1 MLHRTHRLCVSH
13 VRHQN
18 IAPIPNNRY
27 FSIGFIKTDN
37 FQIWQSFFWICG
49 ALTITYGVVI
59 GIFLPDNPVKAKFI
73 NQREKAIAID
83 RVRVNQTGAFRTL
96 LLYYDDEG

>member
-1 MLHRTHRLCVSH
+1 MLYRAYRLCVSH
-13 VRHQN
+13 VGYRS
-18 IAPIPNNRY
+18 ITLIPNVRY
-27 FSIGFIKTDN
+27 LSIGFIKTDH

-49 ALTITYGVVI
+49 ALTITYGLVV

-83 RVRVNQTGAFRTL
+83 RVRVNQTGAFL
-96 LLYYDDEG
+96 LNQLYLNDD

>member
-1 MLHRTHRLCVSH
+1 MLHRAHRLCVS
-13 VRHQN
+13 RGQ
-18 IAPIPNNRY
+18 IPAYYLIPNDRF

-49 ALTITYGVVI
+49 AMTITYGLVV

-83 RVRVNQTGAFRTL
+83 RVRVNQTGAFL
-96 LLYYDDEG
+96 LATTIL

>member
-1 MLHRTHRLCVSH
+1 MLHRAHRLCVSQ
-13 VRHQN
+13 VECRSFTL
-18 IAPIPNNRY
+18 IPNDNH
-27 FSIGFIKTDN
+27 FSIGFIKTDD

-49 ALTITYGVVI
+49 ALTITYGLVV

-83 RVRVNQTGAFRTL
+83 RVRVNQTGAASSRLTII
-96 LLYYDDEG
+96 

>member
-1 MLHRTHRLCVSH
+1 MRESRSKTRILLQFLTIV
-13 VRHQN
+13 
-18 IAPIPNNRY
+18 Y

-49 ALTITYGVVI
+49 AMTITYGLVV

-83 RVRVNQTGAFRTL
+83 RVRVNQTGALSSLFHIL
-96 LLYYDDEG
+96 E